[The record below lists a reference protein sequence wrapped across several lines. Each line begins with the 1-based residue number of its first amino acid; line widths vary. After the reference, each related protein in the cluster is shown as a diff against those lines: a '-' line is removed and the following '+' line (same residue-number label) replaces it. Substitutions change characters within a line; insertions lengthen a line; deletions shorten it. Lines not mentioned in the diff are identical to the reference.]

1 MLVKAEFVFREAYNE
16 RFVGGI
22 RFVDYYNLKPKSKTS
37 SILDIDEL
45 YGNGDL
51 ELLSKIEL
59 ENIQVNKRGLVNFK
73 SNSCY
78 FLVYYLNNK

>member
-1 MLVKAEFVFREAYNE
+1 MSKEDLIQLQGEVIHVGKGGIRFREAYNE

-45 YGNGDL
+45 Y
-51 ELLSKIEL
+51 EL
-59 ENIQVNKRGLVNFK
+59 NFDEK
-73 SNSCY
+73 
-78 FLVYYLNNK
+78 